1 VGAQANEESGLRYD
15 SDRHHRR
22 SIRLRGYDYSR
33 EGLYFMTIV
42 TRGRALLL
50 GKAVDGRV
58 HPSDAGREVQAMWE
72 CLPDRFP
79 RVRLVAFVLMPN
91 HVHFVLAI
99 VSEPLA
105 VQGEET
111 SPLQPE
117 LGPVGAGFSRPEN
130 LPAGAEPVGAG
141 SSRPTLGQ
149 VVAYF
154 KHESTKFINALPG
167 MPGEPV
173 WQRNYYEHIIRDEDE
188 FLQIR
193 RYITENPSRWDTD
206 KENPDVL
213 AP

>member
-1 VGAQANEESGLRYD
+1 MGAQASKESGLRFD
-15 SDRHHRR
+15 PDRHHRR

-33 EGLYFMTIV
+33 EGLYFVTIV

-50 GKAVDGRV
+50 GRAVDGRV
-58 HPSDAGREVQAMWE
+58 HPSDAGREVLAMWE

-79 RVRLVAFVLMPN
+79 QVRLVAFVLMPN

-99 VSEPLA
+99 VSEPLV

-117 LGPVGAGFSRPEN
+117 PGPVGAGFSC
-130 LPAGAEPVGAG
+130 
-141 SSRPTLGQ
+141 PTLGQ

-193 RYITENPSRWDTD
+193 RYIAENPTRWDTD
-206 KENPDVL
+206 TENPDAL